1 MLIYTN
7 ITQWN
12 LSVLTQNV
20 ALNTCNH
27 WTFLVRFTYF
37 QSYFL
42 QPIKLRYLIDK
53 PPNQQPASNEAS
65 QVNCFWWCD
74 SFCKYLQRFLPRTYN
89 RRFLGRRVTH
99 RAPWIFQWCS
109 ETSLTPLWL
118 FKGQSPR
125 VSGILQWAEH
135 VVIFLYLKGEES
147 THNLRLRLPT
157 VTTY

>member
-1 MLIYTN
+1 MLIYTSF
-7 ITQWN
+7 TQWN
-12 LSVLTQNV
+12 LLVLTQNV
-20 ALNTCNH
+20 ALNTRYH
-27 WTFLVRFTYF
+27 LTFLVRFTYF

-53 PPNQQPASNEAS
+53 PPNQQPASNKAS
-65 QVNCFWWCD
+65 QVFWWCD

-89 RRFLGRRVTH
+89 CRFLGRRVTH
-99 RAPWIFQWCS
+99 RAPWIFQWGL

-125 VSGILQWAEH
+125 VSGTLQWAER
-135 VVIFLYLKGEES
+135 VVIFLYLKGEKR
-147 THNLRLRLPT
+147 THNLCLRLPT